1 MSQNQDIS
9 IKQTIEEL
17 LQTNLFKNIEK
28 RNNRQFAEKL
38 AVWLVRYIIV
48 VSSMKE
54 ALKIDLESV
63 LLNIHG
69 ERFKKIL
76 EVTERTFKQKRMDDD
91 NYHSYIW

>member
-1 MSQNQDIS
+1 MTQNQDIS
-9 IKQTIEEL
+9 IKQAIDEL

-38 AVWLVRYIIV
+38 AVWLLRYIIV

-69 ERFKKIL
+69 ERFKQIL
-76 EVTERTFKQKRMDDD
+76 DITERTFQQKRMSDD
-91 NYHSYIW
+91 NYQSYIW

>member
-1 MSQNQDIS
+1 MTQNQDIS
-9 IKQTIEEL
+9 IKQAIDEL

-38 AVWLVRYIIV
+38 AIWLLRYIIV

-69 ERFKKIL
+69 ERFKQIL
-76 EVTERTFKQKRMDDD
+76 EITERTFQQKRMSDD
-91 NYHSYIW
+91 NYQSYIW

>member
-1 MSQNQDIS
+1 MTQNQDIS
-9 IKQTIEEL
+9 IKQAIDEL

-38 AVWLVRYIIV
+38 AVWLLRYIIV

-69 ERFKKIL
+69 ERFKQIL
-76 EVTERTFKQKRMDDD
+76 EITERTFQQKRMSDD
-91 NYHSYIW
+91 NYQSYIW

>member
-1 MSQNQDIS
+1 MTQNQDIS
-9 IKQTIEEL
+9 IKQAVEEL

-28 RNNRQFAEKL
+28 RNNKQFAEKL
-38 AVWLVRYIIV
+38 AVWLLRYIIV

-69 ERFKKIL
+69 ERFKQIL
-76 EVTERTFKQKRMDDD
+76 EITERTFQQKRMSDD
-91 NYHSYIW
+91 NYQSYIW

>member
-1 MSQNQDIS
+1 MTKNQDIS
-9 IKQTIEEL
+9 IKQAIEEL
-17 LQTNLFKNIEK
+17 LQTNLFKNIER

-38 AVWLVRYIIV
+38 AVWLLRYIIL

-69 ERFKKIL
+69 ERFKQISPQLVISNGVKHV
-76 EVTERTFKQKRMDDD
+76 EKTFR
-91 NYHSYIW
+91 H

>member
-1 MSQNQDIS
+1 MTKNQDIS
-9 IKQTIEEL
+9 IKQAIEEL
-17 LQTNLFKNIEK
+17 LQTNLFKNIER

-38 AVWLVRYIIV
+38 AVWLLRYIIL

-69 ERFKKIL
+69 ERFKQIL
-76 EVTERTFKQKRMDDD
+76 EITERTFQQKRAGDD
-91 NYHSYIW
+91 NYQSYIW

>member
-1 MSQNQDIS
+1 MTQNQDIS
-9 IKQTIEEL
+9 IKKTIEEL
-17 LQTNLFKNIEK
+17 LQTNLFKNIER

-54 ALKIDLESV
+54 ALKLDLESV

-69 ERFKKIL
+69 ERFKQIL
-76 EVTERTFKQKRMDDD
+76 EITERTFQQKRMSDD
-91 NYHSYIW
+91 NYQSYIW

>member
-28 RNNRQFAEKL
+28 RNSRQFAEKL

-76 EVTERTFKQKRMDDD
+76 EVTERTFQQTRMDDD
-91 NYHSYIW
+91 NSHSYIW